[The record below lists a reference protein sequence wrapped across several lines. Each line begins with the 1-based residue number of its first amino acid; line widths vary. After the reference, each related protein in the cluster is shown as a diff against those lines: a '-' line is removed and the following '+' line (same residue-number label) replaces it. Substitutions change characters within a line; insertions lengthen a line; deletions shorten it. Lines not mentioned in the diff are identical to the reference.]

1 MSDADD
7 LEAAVRR
14 FLRDAET
21 AYEEYEKGYV
31 DADATLRVL
40 RSHVDHLESELE

>member
-1 MSDADD
+1 MSDEDD

-14 FLRDAET
+14 FLRDAEA
-21 AYEEYEKGYV
+21 AYDEYEQGYV

-40 RSHVDHLESELE
+40 RSHLDHLRSELD